1 MMFIITTVRKFIKQ
15 FHVHVQVLA
24 SLINKLTI
32 KQYQRPKLSSLKFNV
47 PVLTPNQSQSKNK
60 TISSQLSYH
69 DQQN

>member
-15 FHVHVQVLA
+15 YFMYRYWQVLD
-24 SLINKLTI
+24 NKLTI

>member
-15 FHVHVQVLA
+15 LHVQVLA

>member
-15 FHVHVQVLA
+15 FHVQVLA

-32 KQYQRPKLSSLKFNV
+32 KQYQRPKLSSLRFNV